1 MTFKALATDDTAKQ
15 DGSDTWLLDPLDE
28 DGVDEEALP
37 IGRRALIRI
46 ALVASEAGA
55 RFQREG
61 LSQDPTVWM
70 LSPLAMFAGQPPIEA
85 CMTLN
90 GCARAVLVHGLGLD
104 LDASAEAIN
113 ALMSSGED
121 IPPAV
126 IANCASSMD
135 FPLNVKKQPAT
146 AALG

>member
-1 MTFKALATDDTAKQ
+1 MTFKALATGDTTKQ
-15 DGSDTWLLDPLDE
+15 HGSNTWLLDPLDE
-28 DGVDEEALP
+28 NGVDEETLP

-46 ALVASEAGA
+46 ALVASEIGA

-61 LSQDPTVWM
+61 LSQDPVDWM